1 VTLRKL
7 KLSTKFLKGGRNGKF
22 RKYRRKNRSWFFE
35 ELLREGPFRD
45 IDKATTTIYNSLSRI
60 KNSYQSIASDG
71 DFKDAYGAFMKY
83 YKTIRGSVLIKKF
96 GDL

>member
-1 VTLRKL
+1 MKITIGQLRKL
-7 KLSTKFLKGGRNGKF
+7 IQ
-22 RKYRRKNRSWFFE
+22 E

-96 GDL
+96 GDLWIYLKSN